1 MPQNFVS
8 LALVSNL
15 SHSEGN
21 ASVAPILDSTSRPG
35 PTMATLNAATGKEAR
50 MSAPR
55 RRRRHV
61 VPS

>member
-21 ASVAPILDSTSRPG
+21 ASVAPIVDSTSRPG
-35 PTMATLNAATGKEAR
+35 PTIVTLNAATGKEA
-50 MSAPR
+50 
-55 RRRRHV
+55 
-61 VPS
+61 